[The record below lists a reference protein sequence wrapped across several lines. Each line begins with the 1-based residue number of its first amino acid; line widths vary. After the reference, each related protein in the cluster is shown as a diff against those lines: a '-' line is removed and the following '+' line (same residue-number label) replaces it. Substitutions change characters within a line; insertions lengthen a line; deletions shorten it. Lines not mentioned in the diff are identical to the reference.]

1 MKYQYKLVKENEGEE
16 EVSGLK
22 GIQSQNELVL
32 TALEGRT
39 AKELLD
45 IINDPANLDKVYA
58 KEASGLKDIKIKV
71 FGDMPN
77 ARYRLNDNIAI
88 YKENGTSLY
97 SKIEN
102 AVGEKFD
109 RKGAEINK
117 DKAGN
122 IRFIF
127 PKNNKYN
134 VDLVEKYF
142 NSMDSGEKAKKAD
155 LRPKE
160 VDELT
165 LRFPLSD
172 GPTLRK
178 ILDNANLESGK
189 DYKLGKQEAIQ
200 EDLRSLVK
208 KEIKNLFE
216 NSNLST
222 MERLILQAEK
232 DGHIPR
238 GGYSEMVLDTAKK
251 IAKKWDELS
260 SEEQKVMRDTYY
272 QAFLKKIKR

>member
-1 MKYQYKLVKENEGEE
+1 MNYQYKLVKENEGEE

-208 KEIKNLFE
+208 KEITKF
-216 NSNLST
+216 
-222 MERLILQAEK
+222 
-232 DGHIPR
+232 
-238 GGYSEMVLDTAKK
+238 YKK
-251 IAKKWDELS
+251 
-260 SEEQKVMRDTYY
+260 
-272 QAFLKKIKR
+272 

>member
-1 MKYQYKLVKENEGEE
+1 MKYQYKLIKENEGEE

-22 GIQSQNELVL
+22 SLQTQNELVL
-32 TALEGRT
+32 TALDGRT
-39 AKELLD
+39 AKEILS
-45 IINDPANLDKVYA
+45 IINDPKNLDKVFA
-58 KEASGLKDIKIKV
+58 KEASGLKDLKIKV

-127 PKNNKYN
+127 PKNSKYN

-178 ILDNANLESGK
+178 ILDNADLESGK
-189 DYKLGKQEAIQ
+189 DYKLSKQEAIQ
-200 EDLRSLVK
+200 ENLRTLVK
-208 KEIKNLFE
+208 KEILKF
-216 NSNLST
+216 
-222 MERLILQAEK
+222 
-232 DGHIPR
+232 
-238 GGYSEMVLDTAKK
+238 YKK
-251 IAKKWDELS
+251 
-260 SEEQKVMRDTYY
+260 
-272 QAFLKKIKR
+272 

>member
-1 MKYQYKLVKENEGEE
+1 MNYQYKLVKENEGEE

-127 PKNNKYN
+127 PKNSKYN

-142 NSMDSGEKAKKAD
+142 NSMDSGEKSRKAD

-189 DYKLGKQEAIQ
+189 DYKLSKQEAIK

-208 KEIKNLFE
+208 KEITKF
-216 NSNLST
+216 
-222 MERLILQAEK
+222 
-232 DGHIPR
+232 
-238 GGYSEMVLDTAKK
+238 YKK
-251 IAKKWDELS
+251 
-260 SEEQKVMRDTYY
+260 
-272 QAFLKKIKR
+272 

>member
-1 MKYQYKLVKENEGEE
+1 MNYQYKLVKENEGEE

-102 AVGEKFD
+102 AVGAKFD

-142 NSMDSGEKAKKAD
+142 NTMDSGEKARKAD

-189 DYKLGKQEAIQ
+189 DYKLSKQEAIK

>member
-1 MKYQYKLVKENEGEE
+1 MNYQYKLVKENEGEE

-102 AVGEKFD
+102 AVGAKFD

>member
-1 MKYQYKLVKENEGEE
+1 MNYQYKLVKENEGEE

-102 AVGEKFD
+102 AVGAKFD

-127 PKNNKYN
+127 PKNSKYN

-142 NSMDSGEKAKKAD
+142 NSMDSGEKSRKAD

-178 ILDNANLESGK
+178 ILDNADLESGK
-189 DYKLGKQEAIQ
+189 DYKLSKQEAIQ
-200 EDLRSLVK
+200 ENLRTLVK
-208 KEIKNLFE
+208 KEILKF
-216 NSNLST
+216 
-222 MERLILQAEK
+222 
-232 DGHIPR
+232 
-238 GGYSEMVLDTAKK
+238 YKK
-251 IAKKWDELS
+251 
-260 SEEQKVMRDTYY
+260 
-272 QAFLKKIKR
+272 

>member
-208 KEIKNLFE
+208 KEITKF
-216 NSNLST
+216 
-222 MERLILQAEK
+222 
-232 DGHIPR
+232 
-238 GGYSEMVLDTAKK
+238 YKK
-251 IAKKWDELS
+251 
-260 SEEQKVMRDTYY
+260 
-272 QAFLKKIKR
+272 

>member
-200 EDLRSLVK
+200 EDLRSLIK
-208 KEIKNLFE
+208 KEITKF
-216 NSNLST
+216 
-222 MERLILQAEK
+222 
-232 DGHIPR
+232 
-238 GGYSEMVLDTAKK
+238 YKK
-251 IAKKWDELS
+251 
-260 SEEQKVMRDTYY
+260 
-272 QAFLKKIKR
+272 

>member
-77 ARYRLNDNIAI
+77 ARYKLSDNIAI

-102 AVGEKFD
+102 AVGAKFD

-127 PKNNKYN
+127 PKNSKYN

-142 NSMDSGEKAKKAD
+142 NSMDSGEKSRKAD

-160 VDELT
+160 IDELT

-189 DYKLGKQEAIQ
+189 DYKLSKQEAIQ
-200 EDLRSLVK
+200 ENLRTLVK
-208 KEIKNLFE
+208 KEILKF
-216 NSNLST
+216 
-222 MERLILQAEK
+222 
-232 DGHIPR
+232 
-238 GGYSEMVLDTAKK
+238 YKK
-251 IAKKWDELS
+251 
-260 SEEQKVMRDTYY
+260 
-272 QAFLKKIKR
+272 

>member
-45 IINDPANLDKVYA
+45 IINNPANLDKVYA

-102 AVGEKFD
+102 VVGAKFD

-142 NSMDSGEKAKKAD
+142 NTMDSGEKAKKAD

-208 KEIKNLFE
+208 KEITKF
-216 NSNLST
+216 
-222 MERLILQAEK
+222 
-232 DGHIPR
+232 
-238 GGYSEMVLDTAKK
+238 YKK
-251 IAKKWDELS
+251 
-260 SEEQKVMRDTYY
+260 
-272 QAFLKKIKR
+272 

>member
-1 MKYQYKLVKENEGEE
+1 MNYQYKLVKENEGEE

-58 KEASGLKDIKIKV
+58 KESSGLKDIKIKV

-102 AVGEKFD
+102 AVGAKFD

-208 KEIKNLFE
+208 KEITKF
-216 NSNLST
+216 
-222 MERLILQAEK
+222 
-232 DGHIPR
+232 
-238 GGYSEMVLDTAKK
+238 YKK
-251 IAKKWDELS
+251 
-260 SEEQKVMRDTYY
+260 
-272 QAFLKKIKR
+272 

>member
-102 AVGEKFD
+102 AVGAKFD

-142 NSMDSGEKAKKAD
+142 NTMDSGEKAKKAD

-189 DYKLGKQEAIQ
+189 DYKLGKQEAIK

-208 KEIKNLFE
+208 KEITKF
-216 NSNLST
+216 
-222 MERLILQAEK
+222 
-232 DGHIPR
+232 
-238 GGYSEMVLDTAKK
+238 YKK
-251 IAKKWDELS
+251 
-260 SEEQKVMRDTYY
+260 
-272 QAFLKKIKR
+272 

>member
-1 MKYQYKLVKENEGEE
+1 MNYQYKLVKENEGEE

-45 IINDPANLDKVYA
+45 IINDPANLNKVYA
-58 KEASGLKDIKIKV
+58 KESSGLKDIKIKV

-142 NSMDSGEKAKKAD
+142 NTMDSGEKSRKAD

-178 ILDNANLESGK
+178 ILDNADLESGK
-189 DYKLGKQEAIQ
+189 DYKLSKQEAIQ
-200 EDLRSLVK
+200 ENLRTLVK
-208 KEIKNLFE
+208 KEILKF
-216 NSNLST
+216 
-222 MERLILQAEK
+222 
-232 DGHIPR
+232 
-238 GGYSEMVLDTAKK
+238 YKK
-251 IAKKWDELS
+251 
-260 SEEQKVMRDTYY
+260 
-272 QAFLKKIKR
+272 

>member
-22 GIQSQNELVL
+22 GLQTQNELVL
-32 TALEGRT
+32 SALEGRT

-102 AVGEKFD
+102 AVGAKFD

-142 NSMDSGEKAKKAD
+142 NTMDSGEKAKKAD

-189 DYKLGKQEAIQ
+189 DYKLGKQEAIK

-208 KEIKNLFE
+208 KEITKF
-216 NSNLST
+216 
-222 MERLILQAEK
+222 
-232 DGHIPR
+232 
-238 GGYSEMVLDTAKK
+238 YKK
-251 IAKKWDELS
+251 
-260 SEEQKVMRDTYY
+260 
-272 QAFLKKIKR
+272 

>member
-1 MKYQYKLVKENEGEE
+1 MNYQYKLVKENEGEE

-102 AVGEKFD
+102 AVGAKFD

-200 EDLRSLVK
+200 EDLRSLIK
-208 KEIKNLFE
+208 KEITKF
-216 NSNLST
+216 
-222 MERLILQAEK
+222 
-232 DGHIPR
+232 
-238 GGYSEMVLDTAKK
+238 YKK
-251 IAKKWDELS
+251 
-260 SEEQKVMRDTYY
+260 
-272 QAFLKKIKR
+272 

>member
-1 MKYQYKLVKENEGEE
+1 MNYQYKLVKENEGEE

-127 PKNNKYN
+127 PKNSKYN

-142 NSMDSGEKAKKAD
+142 NSMDSGEKSRKAD

-178 ILDNANLESGK
+178 ILDNADLESGK
-189 DYKLGKQEAIQ
+189 DYKLSKQEAIQ
-200 EDLRSLVK
+200 ENLRTLVK
-208 KEIKNLFE
+208 KEILKF
-216 NSNLST
+216 
-222 MERLILQAEK
+222 
-232 DGHIPR
+232 
-238 GGYSEMVLDTAKK
+238 YKK
-251 IAKKWDELS
+251 
-260 SEEQKVMRDTYY
+260 
-272 QAFLKKIKR
+272 

>member
-1 MKYQYKLVKENEGEE
+1 MNYQYKLVKENEGEE

-109 RKGAEINK
+109 RKGAEVNK

-122 IRFIF
+122 VRFIF

-142 NSMDSGEKAKKAD
+142 NTMDSGEKAKKAD

-200 EDLRSLVK
+200 EDLRSLIK
-208 KEIKNLFE
+208 KEITKFY
-216 NSNLST
+216 T
-222 MERLILQAEK
+222 K
-232 DGHIPR
+232 
-238 GGYSEMVLDTAKK
+238 
-251 IAKKWDELS
+251 
-260 SEEQKVMRDTYY
+260 
-272 QAFLKKIKR
+272 

>member
-22 GIQSQNELVL
+22 GVQSQNELVL

-39 AKELLD
+39 AKELLN

-58 KEASGLKDIKIKV
+58 KEATGLKDIKIKV
-71 FGDMPN
+71 FGDRPN
-77 ARYRLNDNIAI
+77 LRATLKPNMDI
-88 YKENGTSLY
+88 YKENGTSFY
-97 SKIEN
+97 SKVEN

-109 RKGAEINK
+109 RKGAEVNK

-122 IRFIF
+122 VRFIF
-127 PKNNKYN
+127 PKNNKHN
-134 VDLVEKYF
+134 ADIVEKYF
-142 NSMDSGEKAKKAD
+142 NTMDSGEKAKKAD

-189 DYKLGKQEAIQ
+189 DYKLGKQEAIK
-200 EDLRSLVK
+200 EDIRSLVK

>member
-22 GIQSQNELVL
+22 SIKSQNELVL

-102 AVGEKFD
+102 AVGAKFD

-127 PKNNKYN
+127 PKNSKYN

-142 NSMDSGEKAKKAD
+142 NTMDSGEKARKAD

-178 ILDNANLESGK
+178 ILDNADLESGK
-189 DYKLGKQEAIQ
+189 DYKLSKQEAIQ
-200 EDLRSLVK
+200 ENLRTLVK
-208 KEIKNLFE
+208 KEILKF
-216 NSNLST
+216 
-222 MERLILQAEK
+222 
-232 DGHIPR
+232 
-238 GGYSEMVLDTAKK
+238 YKK
-251 IAKKWDELS
+251 
-260 SEEQKVMRDTYY
+260 
-272 QAFLKKIKR
+272 

>member
-1 MKYQYKLVKENEGEE
+1 MNYQYKLVKENEGEE

-58 KEASGLKDIKIKV
+58 KEASGLKDLKTKV

-102 AVGEKFD
+102 AVGGKFD

-208 KEIKNLFE
+208 KEITKF
-216 NSNLST
+216 
-222 MERLILQAEK
+222 
-232 DGHIPR
+232 
-238 GGYSEMVLDTAKK
+238 YKK
-251 IAKKWDELS
+251 
-260 SEEQKVMRDTYY
+260 
-272 QAFLKKIKR
+272 